1 MANFSDMTKQNKKT
15 ILIVDDEEE
24 IREIYKTKLS
34 RDGYRVIAADSGTK
48 GAEMALEKRPD
59 LILLDI
65 VLPMKEGFS
74 VLEDLKKNPKTKKI
88 PVIIFSNLN
97 QDYEEK
103 MAKELGAEAYLVKTN
118 VTPEEVVG
126 AVENILD
133 KK

>member
-1 MANFSDMTKQNKKT
+1 MASKNKKT
-15 ILIVDDEEE
+15 ILLVDDEEN

-34 RDGYRVIAADSGTK
+34 RDGYRVITSDSGTK
-48 GAEMALEKRPD
+48 GAEMALKKRPD

-74 VLEDLKKNPKTKKI
+74 VLEDLKKNPKTRKI

-118 VTPEEVVG
+118 VTPKEVVD
-126 AVENILD
+126 ALKDILG